1 MDLERIRERA
11 LEMKKVLEDI
21 FASGLSRTA
30 FQSADSLERLAVIS
44 HNEDLASFEDSFRSL
59 HTGYEA
65 YFRRRASVSAAA
77 LMEESARLYSLSLI
91 HISEPTRP

>member
-59 HTGYEA
+59 HTGYEHT
-65 YFRRRASVSAAA
+65 SPPG
-77 LMEESARLYSLSLI
+77 I
-91 HISEPTRP
+91 GKCCRPHGGERPPV